1 MLAGYR
7 ISDNPGL
14 NTVFGKPTILGA
26 DKTRLV
32 EVLNMWSTLDP
43 EWSVSQCQCGWRS
56 WINTRLLWCFA
67 IEIWRFFSLC
77 LWLWATPSRCLWLC
91 GRSDY
96 RLCRILQTLKW
107 QTVKKKNKKKKNLLS
122 IYTPVSVLELWGSR
136 SCMQVKR
143 RSPNDDICRRLTDC
157 HLVKAPQTYFCLVFF
172 KSLIFM

>member
-56 WINTRLLWCFA
+56 WINTHLLWCFA

-107 QTVKKKNKKKKNLLS
+107 QTVKKKNKKKKKICSLFTLQCLS
-122 IYTPVSVLELWGSR
+122 WNYGEAEVACKWNVGVLTMIYA
-136 SCMQVKR
+136 
-143 RSPNDDICRRLTDC
+143 DDWLT
-157 HLVKAPQTYFCLVFF
+157 VT
-172 KSLIFM
+172 S